1 MYITCNIHQSI
12 VLEVMDEEYMSRF
25 IPILSYIAV
34 TSISKA
40 IIYVAEAPPKKKKNQ
55 TLHSAGAMS
64 HSSVSLTLQTFF
76 KTKKVINI

>member
-1 MYITCNIHQSI
+1 MDPTLALMYITCNIHQSI

-40 IIYVAEAPPKKKKNQ
+40 IIYVAEAPPKKKKKSNPALCRGYA
-55 TLHSAGAMS
+55 TL
-64 HSSVSLTLQTFF
+64 
-76 KTKKVINI
+76 

>member
-40 IIYVAEAPPKKKKNQ
+40 IIYVAEAPQKIKNQ

-64 HSSVSLTLQTFF
+64 HSSVSLTL
-76 KTKKVINI
+76 